1 MARTPLDLDELVE
14 HWTLLKDEQ
23 AIVSGKRGA
32 TRLGFVVLLKFY
44 TQFGRFPRN
53 RTELPGQAVEF
64 VARQVQVPASELESY
79 DWTGRTVEYHRAQIR
94 EHLGFRECSVAD
106 AEKLTAYLAEHVAHK
121 ERRPEQVRVELLARC
136 REESIEPPTPGR
148 CDRIVGAALR
158 AAEESLTALISS
170 RLTVESIERI
180 VALVAG
186 ADQDDAGSTGSGTEG
201 EDAPPVLAK
210 VKEAPGNVSL
220 ETMLTEI
227 DKLLAVRAIGLPQDL
242 FIDVAPKVVTGWR
255 ARAAVESPSHLR
267 THPVAL
273 RVTLLAALL
282 HEREREITD
291 TLVELLISTVH
302 RIGARAEKKVTEQLI
317 NAFKKVS
324 GKENILFKLAEAS
337 LGTPEGTVRQVVF
350 PAVSGGE
357 ATLRELVHEFKTR
370 GPVYRRTVQTTLK
383 ASYTNHYRRGLI
395 RLLDVLEFRSSNH
408 AHRPVIEALA
418 LVARYAN
425 AGNTT
430 YYPLGETV
438 PVHKAMGG
446 DWAEVVHRAD
456 KRGRRRVVRMVY
468 EVVAFQALRDQLKC
482 KEIWVVGADKWRNPD
497 EDLPQDFEAR
507 REENYR
513 ELRKPLDPAVFVNEL
528 REQMTA
534 ELTLLNEQMPKL
546 SWLDIA
552 ERKSGAIR
560 LTAAEAQPEPR
571 NLRRIKGEVQRRW
584 GIVPLVDMLKEAVLR
599 TGCLDA
605 VTSVSGG
612 GSLSAEVLA
621 ERLLLVI
628 YAYGTNTGI
637 KAVSSGGHGHTE
649 DELRYVRRRYLS
661 AEAARAIAI
670 QIANAT
676 FAARSTEL
684 WGQGSTAVASDSTHV
699 RAYDQNLFTEWHSRY
714 GGRGVL
720 IYWHVEK
727 KSLAIHSQLI
737 NCTASE
743 VAAMIE
749 GAMRHGTTMDVEAN
763 YTDSHGQSEIGFGI
777 TRLLNFDLLPRIKRI
792 NKVKLYRPVAGEP
805 DAYPKLT
812 PALTRPIRWEL
823 IAQQYDQMIKYA
835 TAIRTRTAST
845 EAILRRFTRNAS
857 HPTYAAML
865 EVGRAQKT
873 IFVARY
879 LRLRDLQREIEEGLN
894 VMESSN
900 GANSVIAYGKGGE
913 IASNRRDEQEMFVLC
928 LRILQSALV
937 YVNTLMLQDIL
948 GEPEWADL
956 LTTAD
961 RRGLTPLFWSHVRP
975 YGEVNLD
982 MDARLNLT
990 AVAMP
995 GPRAAADEAPAD
1007 ERTDA

>member
-1 MARTPLDLDELVE
+1 M
-14 HWTLLKDEQ
+14 
-23 AIVSGKRGA
+23 
-32 TRLGFVVLLKFY
+32 
-44 TQFGRFPRN
+44 
-53 RTELPGQAVEF
+53 
-64 VARQVQVPASELESY
+64 
-79 DWTGRTVEYHRAQIR
+79 
-94 EHLGFRECSVAD
+94 
-106 AEKLTAYLAEHVAHK
+106 
-121 ERRPEQVRVELLARC
+121 
-136 REESIEPPTPGR
+136 
-148 CDRIVGAALR
+148 
-158 AAEESLTALISS
+158 
-170 RLTVESIERI
+170 
-180 VALVAG
+180 
-186 ADQDDAGSTGSGTEG
+186 
-201 EDAPPVLAK
+201 
-210 VKEAPGNVSL
+210 
-220 ETMLTEI
+220 
-227 DKLLAVRAIGLPQDL
+227 
-242 FIDVAPKVVTGWR
+242 
-255 ARAAVESPSHLR
+255 
-267 THPVAL
+267 
-273 RVTLLAALL
+273 
-282 HEREREITD
+282 
-291 TLVELLISTVH
+291 
-302 RIGARAEKKVTEQLI
+302 
-317 NAFKKVS
+317 
-324 GKENILFKLAEAS
+324 
-337 LGTPEGTVRQVVF
+337 
-350 PAVSGGE
+350 
-357 ATLRELVHEFKTR
+357 
-370 GPVYRRTVQTTLK
+370 QTTLK

-408 AHRPVIEALA
+408 THRPVIEALA

-425 AGNTT
+425 AGNTS

-513 ELRKPLDPAVFVNEL
+513 ELRKPLDAAVFVDEL

-534 ELTLLNEQMPKL
+534 ELTLLNDTMPKL
-546 SWLDIA
+546 SWLDIS

-571 NLRRIKGEVQRRW
+571 NLRRVKAEVQRRW

-612 GSLSAEVLA
+612 GSLSPEVLA

-637 KAVSSGGHGHTE
+637 KAVASGGHGHTE

-661 AEAARAIAI
+661 AESARAIAV

-676 FAARSTEL
+676 FAARSAEL

-763 YTDSHGQSEIGFGI
+763 YTDSHGQSEMGFGV

-805 DAYPKLT
+805 DAYPQLT

-823 IAQQYDQMIKYA
+823 ITQQYDQMIKYA

-956 LTTAD
+956 LTPAD

-982 MDARLNLT
+982 MGARLDL
-990 AVAMP
+990 AAASVP
-995 GPRAAADEAPAD
+995 GPRSPAD
-1007 ERTDA
+1007 TDDQQLAGRP